1 MSLIPARLTLQRQWA
16 NDYPLPFLWKVLFT
30 ARAGGNMTTIGDRV
44 NNILKKY
51 ERQVEGRG
59 SSDGQWPVE
68 TKRITDL
75 TREGG
80 FMLVKSVAFP
90 GEMFG
95 ISDVPIENDALGG
108 IIPGYV
114 SNSRAGYGSQ
124 QKLDVTFLDSNVDVV
139 DYFIKPW
146 IIAASHVGL
155 IEQDDDRQDIKCTI
169 DIQMFTRDKST
180 YNGDIDPTR
189 TKDLKMSLRKQ
200 FRFHNAVPF
209 ITTGKEISY
218 GDFSISDLERTISFA
233 FSHYNTVSVANK

>member
-1 MSLIPARLTLQRQWA
+1 MS
-16 NDYPLPFLWKVLFT
+16 
-30 ARAGGNMTTIGDRV
+30 TIGNKV
-44 NNILKKY
+44 NDILKQY

-68 TKRITDL
+68 TKQVTNL
-75 TREGG
+75 TTGEGG

-95 ISDVPIENDALGG
+95 ISDVPISNDALGG

-124 QKLDVTFLDSNVDVV
+124 QKLDVTFLDSNIDVV

-155 IEQDDDRQDIKCTI
+155 IEQDDSRQDVKCTI
-169 DIQMFTRDKST
+169 DVQMFTRDKST
-180 YNGDIDPTR
+180 YSGNFDPTK
-189 TKDLKMSLRKQ
+189 TKNLKMSLRKQ

-209 ITTGKEISY
+209 VTQGKEISY
-218 GDFSISDLERTISFA
+218 GDFTVSDLERTISFA
-233 FSHYNTVSVANK
+233 FSHYNTVSITNK